1 MNRKQK
7 RVCHRLVAAFLAAT
21 VVFTLDFLFAMPLL
35 LRFALYLAPYLL
47 LGYDVLLRA
56 VKGILRRQV
65 FDENFLMALA
75 TVGALCLFDFA
86 EAVAVMFFYQ
96 VGELFES
103 IAVGRSRKSI
113 AALMD
118 IRPDTANLYENGEIF
133 EVAPEEVEVG
143 AVIAV
148 NPGERIPLDGRIIE
162 GKSSL
167 NTVALTGES
176 LPRDVEEGDFAVSGA
191 INLTGRIL
199 IETSC
204 AYESSTVSRIL
215 DLIENSVMK
224 KSRSEHFI
232 TRFARYYTPIVVIGA
247 LLLAL
252 LPPLF
257 LSFFGHEPTVAEW
270 ISRALT
276 FLVISCPCA
285 LVISVPLSFF
295 GGLGACSR
303 KGILIKGS
311 LDLESLAEVSTLV
324 FDKTGTLTNG
334 SFSVSEA
341 EAVGVTEEELLML
354 AAYAESA
361 SSHPIAQ
368 CLVSAYGQPVLSS
381 RISAIEE
388 SAGFGVTAVIDGQ
401 SVSVGNRRLMER
413 VGAVL
418 PEESAY
424 GCTVYLAREGIYIG
438 RVILADGEKVSA
450 KESIALL
457 KKCGIEKTVMLTGD
471 SPENAARVATSL
483 GIDRFEASLLP
494 ADKVAF
500 FERIATERKGAYGK
514 CAFVGDGINDAPVLA
529 RADVG
534 IAMGALG
541 SDAAIEASDV
551 VLMDDDLRKIAAAIR
566 ISRKTLLIVRQN
578 IVLAL
583 GVKAICLL
591 LGALGYANL
600 WLAVFADVGVMVL
613 AVLNAMRTLRL
624 R

>member
-7 RVCHRLVAAFLAAT
+7 RVFYRLLLALFAAAA
-21 VVFTLDFLFAMPLL
+21 VFTADFFFSPPLPARL
-35 LRFALYLAPYLL
+35 ALYLVPYLL
-47 LGYDVLLRA
+47 LGYDVILRA
-56 VKGILRRQV
+56 GKGILRRQV

-75 TVGALCLFDFA
+75 TLGALCLSDFA
-86 EAVAVMFFYQ
+86 EAVAVMLFYQ

-118 IRPDTANLYENGEIF
+118 IRPDTANLFKDGET
-133 EVAPEEVEVG
+133 VQVSPEEVEVG
-143 AVIAV
+143 AIIAV
-148 NPGERIPLDGRIIE
+148 NPGERIPLDGVIVE

-167 NTVALTGES
+167 DTVALTGES
-176 LPRDVEEGDFAVSGA
+176 LPRDVGEGDQAVSGA

-199 IETSC
+199 VKTTC
-204 AYESSTVSRIL
+204 AYETSTVSRIL
-215 DLIENSVMK
+215 DLVENSFMK

-232 TRFARYYTPIVVIGA
+232 TKFARYYTPIVVIGA
-247 LLLAL
+247 LLLAVC
-252 LPPLF
+252 PPLILFF
-257 LSFFGHEPTVAEW
+257 LRKEPMLFEW

-303 KGILIKGS
+303 KGILVKGS

-334 SFSVSEA
+334 RFSVSEVD
-341 EAVGVTEEELLML
+341 AVGVTREELLSL
-354 AAYAESA
+354 AAHAESA

-368 CLVSAYGQPVLSS
+368 CLADSCGHAIDTS
-381 RISAIEE
+381 RISGIEE
-388 SAGFGVTAVIDGQ
+388 QAGFGVTAHIDGATLA
-401 SVSVGNRRLMER
+401 VGNRRLMER
-413 VGAVL
+413 VGASV
-418 PEESAY
+418 PEEDSH
-424 GCTVYLAREGIYIG
+424 GCTVYIAREGVYLG
-438 RVILADGEKVSA
+438 RIILEDKEKESA
-450 KESIALL
+450 KESMALF

-471 SPENAARVATSL
+471 APENASRVAASL
-483 GIDRFEASLLP
+483 GIDSFEASLLP
-494 ADKVAF
+494 ADKVTF
-500 FERIATERKGAYGK
+500 FEGLAIGGEEKRGK

-541 SDAAIEASDV
+541 SDAAIEAADV
-551 VLMDDDLRKIAAAIR
+551 VLMDDDLRKIAVAVR
-566 ISRKTLLIVRQN
+566 IARKTLRIVRQN

-583 GVKAICLL
+583 GVKGICLL
-591 LGALGYANL
+591 LGAFGYAGL

-613 AVLNAMRTLRL
+613 AVLNAMRTLRFK
-624 R
+624 